1 MRIFLA
7 GDVMLGRGLDQALP
21 DPCEPEIHEA
31 YINSALDYVRLAERA
46 SGSIARPMALRD
58 PWGVSL
64 EELQRARPDLRIVNL
79 ETSITRSN
87 DYQPKGINYRVS
99 PQNARCLT
107 VAGIDCCA
115 LANNHMLDWGR
126 RGLLET
132 LRTLDGLGIG
142 HAGAGSDAAASLL
155 PAVLDRP
162 DGGRLLLYS
171 AACES
176 SGVGR
181 DWAATAGRSGVN
193 LLRDLSEDTASRFAD
208 RIAGAKHSGDVVIV
222 SIHWGPNWGYEITEE
237 QRRFAHALIDRAGV
251 AIVHGHSSHHA
262 KAIEVHAR
270 RLVLHG
276 CGDFLNDYEGIDGYQ
291 EYRGDLAVM
300 YFADVEV
307 ATGRLVELEM
317 VPLQIRQFQLQHP
330 SHADIDWLART
341 LDRESRKFGSRIA
354 GRDGRL
360 QLRQA

>member
-31 YINSALDYVRLAERA
+31 YVRSALDYVRLAERA
-46 SGSIARPMALRD
+46 SGAIARPMALRD

-79 ETSITRSN
+79 ETSITRS
-87 DYQPKGINYRVS
+87 DDHQPKGINYRVS
-99 PQNARCLT
+99 PQNARCLA

-115 LANNHMLDWGR
+115 LANNHVLDWGR
-126 RGLLET
+126 QGLSET
-132 LRTLDGLGIG
+132 LCTLDELGIR
-142 HAGAGSDAAASLL
+142 HAGAGSDAAAAQL

-162 DGGRLLLYS
+162 DGGRALLYS

-181 DWAATAGRSGVN
+181 DWAAAAGRSGVN
-193 LLRDLSEDTASRFAD
+193 LLRDLSEDTASQLAD
-208 RIAGAKHSGDVVIV
+208 RIAGARQSGDVVIV
-222 SIHWGPNWGYEITEE
+222 SIHWGPNWGYEISEE

-262 KAIEVHAR
+262 KAIEVHAG
-270 RLVLHG
+270 RLILHG
-276 CGDFLNDYEGIDGYQ
+276 CGDFLNDYEGIDGYE
-291 EYRGDLAVM
+291 EYRGDLAVT
-300 YFADVEV
+300 YLADVEET
-307 ATGRLVELEM
+307 TGRLIELEM
-317 VPLQIRQFQLQHP
+317 VPLQIRRFRLQHP

-341 LDRESRKFGSRIA
+341 LDRESRKLGSRIA
-354 GRDGRL
+354 QRDGRL